1 MTLQS
6 YSIAC
11 AVLVSALLSLSVGSS
26 AQMTDGNALPQALK
40 NLKPATGKCLRDD
53 VGIYSGSAVDGE
65 VSPDLSCMASVTD
78 ALGLVDKS
86 GTVVADLRPP
96 SDFSAF
102 HIDGAINLTVAE
114 LHAKPYWREKSVVLV
129 GNGKAEVELYRECG
143 RLKQMGYR
151 RLRVLQGGMPS
162 WLSQRLPISG
172 RAPAA
177 AQLVRLSATELWG
190 ESRNGLGLVLL
201 DPAHAALQNDL
212 PGSQVLHQLSASE
225 LQAAISRSKRRK
237 KSFPFTAVIAV
248 AQPGL
253 TDDQIRE
260 FQQAVAPVPL
270 LVYSDTRD
278 AYARAIGSQKA
289 IWKAQARGPKRP
301 GCGL

>member
-6 YSIAC
+6 CSIAS
-11 AVLVSALLSLSVGSS
+11 AVLVSALLLLPVGSS
-26 AQMTDGNALPQALK
+26 AQMADGNALPQALK
-40 NLKPATGKCLRDD
+40 NLKPATGKCLQDD
-53 VGIYSGSAVDGE
+53 VGSYSGSVVGGE
-65 VSPDLSCMASVTD
+65 VSPDLTCMASVTEV
-78 ALGLVDKS
+78 LGLIDKS
-86 GTVVADLRPP
+86 GAVVADLRSP
-96 SDFSAF
+96 SEFGAF
-102 HIDGAINLTVAE
+102 HIDGAINLTAAE
-114 LHAKPYWREKSVVLV
+114 LHAKPYWREKLVVLV
-129 GNGKAEVELYRECG
+129 GNGKAEMELYRECS

-162 WLSQRLPISG
+162 WLGRELPISG

-201 DPAHAALQNDL
+201 DPAHAALQSDL
-212 PGSQVLHQLSASE
+212 PGSQVLRQMSASE
-225 LQAAISRSKRRK
+225 LRAAISRSKRK
-237 KSFPFTAVIAV
+237 KSAPPLAALIAV
-248 AQPGL
+248 AQPPL

-260 FQQAVAPVPL
+260 FQQSVAPLPL
-270 LVYSDTRD
+270 LVFAETRD
-278 AYARAIGSQKA
+278 AYTRAMVNQKA